1 MQSLPLIFLFA
12 LSFYIKWENY
22 AKFQRAAGGKGK
34 NALQYPGAKK
44 SMFSGRENVS
54 RETLLPVKCL
64 QYVFGSGNGMRK
76 IFS

>member
-1 MQSLPLIFLFA
+1 NCHLPSGKSNLRKTIDGT
-12 LSFYIKWENY
+12 
-22 AKFQRAAGGKGK
+22 KFQRAAGGKGK